1 MVYNLDNQE
10 ERNLYAMS
18 EQEKQGF
25 IPSFYGRKGL
35 WIDEGDDYYTIDND
49 EVICSCWDDE
59 SVKLHT
65 PNRKYFATE
74 KEPIDIGDDFI
85 NKIEPSDN
93 GVFLETTNSHKIFKN
108 DYARVSFITAYCR
121 LKMYQNILKYVE
133 NLDDIIMINT
143 DGFATKTEI
152 KDIPIS
158 SEIGKFKVKHY
169 KSFII
174 NHLSDIKK
182 IE

>member
-1 MVYNLDNQE
+1 MIYNLDNQE

-74 KEPIDIGDDFI
+74 KEAQKF
-85 NKIEPSDN
+85 
-93 GVFLETTNSHKIFKN
+93 
-108 DYARVSFITAYCR
+108 
-121 LKMYQNILKYVE
+121 
-133 NLDDIIMINT
+133 LDDCNDIAIRIVDKLVQEGYVKDCMDTDDQTEFEIQDIILN
-143 DGFATKTEI
+143 ELLN
-152 KDIPIS
+152 S
-158 SEIGKFKVKHY
+158 
-169 KSFII
+169 
-174 NHLSDIKK
+174 
-182 IE
+182 

>member
-74 KEPIDIGDDFI
+74 KEAQKF
-85 NKIEPSDN
+85 
-93 GVFLETTNSHKIFKN
+93 
-108 DYARVSFITAYCR
+108 
-121 LKMYQNILKYVE
+121 
-133 NLDDIIMINT
+133 LDDCRDIAIRIVDKLVQEGYVKDCMDTDDQTEFEIQDIILN
-143 DGFATKTEI
+143 ELLN
-152 KDIPIS
+152 S
-158 SEIGKFKVKHY
+158 
-169 KSFII
+169 
-174 NHLSDIKK
+174 
-182 IE
+182 